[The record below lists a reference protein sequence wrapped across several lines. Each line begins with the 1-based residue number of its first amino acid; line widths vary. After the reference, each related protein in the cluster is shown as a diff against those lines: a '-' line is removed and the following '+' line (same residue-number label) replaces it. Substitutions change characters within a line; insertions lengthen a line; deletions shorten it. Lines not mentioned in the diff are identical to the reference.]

1 MIKQKLYRKF
11 LPLLISL
18 SLIFYTF
25 FQIDIYLIS
34 YNLYELDFFLI
45 IISSIFFI
53 LSQFLSS
60 IRLLYIF
67 QKTGIDIKLSTNNKL
82 YLLGMFYNFFLPGG
96 IGGDAYKVILLKKK
110 FKTKSLIKS
119 IFLDRAIGY
128 GAIFSLLILIIDE
141 KILFINIFLKIFLFI
156 ILVFF
161 GYYISSIIFKSG
173 NIFFKSFLYSILIQ
187 ILQIISMLLIIKS
200 FELNTDELF
209 LISIFLISSILSIL
223 SVGGIGIREFIFLNV
238 SSLITIDQ
246 ENLVLLALMFTLITA
261 FVSLFGVIY
270 TVRPKRLTL

>member
-18 SLIFYTF
+18 SLILYTF
-25 FQIDIYLIS
+25 FQIDINLIS
-34 YNLYELDFFLI
+34 YNLYKLDLFQI

-156 ILVFF
+156 ILVVL

-187 ILQIISMLLIIKS
+187 ILQVISMLFIIKS
-200 FELNTDELF
+200 FEINTNELF
-209 LISIFLISSILSIL
+209 LLSIFLISSILSIL
-223 SVGGIGIREFIFLNV
+223 SVGGVGIREFIFLNV

-246 ENLVLLALMFTLITA
+246 ENLVLIGLMFTLITA
-261 FVSLFGVIY
+261 FVSLFGIIY
-270 TVRPKRLTL
+270 TARPKRLTL

>member
-25 FQIDIYLIS
+25 FQIDINLIS

-67 QKTGIDIKLSTNNKL
+67 KKTGIDIKLSTNNKL

-161 GYYISSIIFKSG
+161 GYYISSIIFKSR

-187 ILQIISMLLIIKS
+187 ILQIISMFLIIKS
-200 FELNTDELF
+200 FEINTDELF

-223 SVGGIGIREFIFLNV
+223 SVGGVGIREFIFLNV

>member
-25 FQIDIYLIS
+25 FQIDINLIS
-34 YNLYELDFFLI
+34 YNLYKLDFFLI

-161 GYYISSIIFKSG
+161 GYYISLIIFKSG

-187 ILQIISMLLIIKS
+187 ILQVISMLFIIKS
-200 FELNTDELF
+200 FEINTDELF

-223 SVGGIGIREFIFLNV
+223 SVGGVGIREFIFLNV

>member
-25 FQIDIYLIS
+25 FQIDINLIS

-161 GYYISSIIFKSG
+161 GYYISLIIFKSG

-187 ILQIISMLLIIKS
+187 ILQVISMLFIIKS
-200 FELNTDELF
+200 FEINTNELF
-209 LISIFLISSILSIL
+209 LLSIFLISSILSIL
-223 SVGGIGIREFIFLNV
+223 SVGGVGIREFIFLNV